1 MNDPKRTLTESPL
14 PAVDWVAAGV
24 RKGRVPREGY
34 IRGWGIQFRDVRDI
48 VRRDDIYRDA
58 LALADGRS
66 VMAEDNRI
74 NLYLLLRWFLPA
86 IPAGPIVEF
95 GSYRCGNAMF
105 MARVLQRLGNPATVY
120 ALDTFAGMPTSDATI
135 DAHSKGDFAD
145 VDLGEI
151 RAAIGK
157 ARLSNLALV
166 PGTFEATA
174 PGLMQRIGR
183 VALAHLD
190 SDIYSAIAT
199 AYDAVRQHMVRGG
212 YLVFDDATVSSCLG
226 ATEAV
231 EELVVRR
238 DGLHAEQIFPQF
250 VFRAGL

>member
-1 MNDPKRTLTESPL
+1 
-14 PAVDWVAAGV
+14 
-24 RKGRVPREGY
+24 
-34 IRGWGIQFRDVRDI
+34 
-48 VRRDDIYRDA
+48 
-58 LALADGRS
+58 
-66 VMAEDNRI
+66 
-74 NLYLLLRWFLPA
+74 
-86 IPAGPIVEF
+86 
-95 GSYRCGNAMF
+95 
-105 MARVLQRLGNPATVY
+105 
-120 ALDTFAGMPTSDATI
+120 MPTSDATI

-174 PGLMQRIGR
+174 PGVMQRIGR

-190 SDIYSAIAT
+190 SVIYSAIAT